1 MRIPDRSPCFLLCLF
16 ISISSCL
23 QAQSA
28 DIGLISVDSIVQNSQ
43 IGDSSRTFIYQVL
56 AKEQKIFRDSFELFH
71 TMYSKLKESSEQ
83 SSFPKRFWETQRKR
97 IQEMNHRLYCM
108 EHLATS
114 IELFYEEEFR
124 YFVLEEL
131 REHTPKVKNMAQVS
145 VIVTHKPLYI
155 SSENEQE
162 AFFLLPLNQLFI
174 QVVQNSV
181 GFRHRWA
188 EFRQQMTVK
197 IAALKLN
204 MYQHCFNN

>member
-1 MRIPDRSPCFLLCLF
+1 
-16 ISISSCL
+16 
-23 QAQSA
+23 
-28 DIGLISVDSIVQNSQ
+28 
-43 IGDSSRTFIYQVL
+43 
-56 AKEQKIFRDSFELFH
+56 
-71 TMYSKLKESSEQ
+71 
-83 SSFPKRFWETQRKR
+83 
-97 IQEMNHRLYCM
+97 MNHRLYCM

-114 IELFYEEEFR
+114 IDLFYEEEFR

-162 AFFLLPLNQLFI
+162 ELFLLPLNQLFI